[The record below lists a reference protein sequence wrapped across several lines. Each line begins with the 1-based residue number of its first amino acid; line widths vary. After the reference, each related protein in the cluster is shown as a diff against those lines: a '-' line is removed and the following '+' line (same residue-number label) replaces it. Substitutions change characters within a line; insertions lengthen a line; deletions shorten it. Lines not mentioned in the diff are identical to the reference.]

1 MKIKTIDINDIGCL
15 EKLAIKPGSSLTVIE
30 GRNAVGKSTVLNAL
44 RYILEKGHDP
54 SLLRKGAEKGSITL
68 NLDDGC
74 QILVTITPEKTTRIA
89 KHPKYGKI
97 SKVQEW
103 VENVIQ
109 AVSFD
114 PAAFL
119 TAKPKDRVNIFLRA
133 LPKKLTRDQLAFIP
147 ADALKEIDFDDHALE
162 VIGNDK
168 CGLYGKLYQDRREIN
183 RISKDK
189 AGTIAEMERTLRPQ
203 PPGGDWQSEL
213 NAVNNLIE
221 TLQLETQEDINQAE
235 GTYAMVVSQYNL
247 EATEAIGKIE
257 LNMANAKAILDAE
270 YQKKLSELLA
280 SNTSLIAERK
290 EKRDALIAKATAS
303 KDAGLEAFEQQYKPK
318 LETLIEARGRA
329 MQMVEQAANHKASEE
344 LIARLKAEKSTSD
357 LKAEAITIN
366 LRKLD
371 ELKAQQ
377 LSDIPIPGLE
387 ISDGDLLVDSIPY
400 DRVNEA
406 EKSRIAVEIMCL
418 NQGELPLMI
427 LDRSEVMD
435 NQNWESF
442 KKACLNKGIQLFTA
456 RVTDDPELTIRTSGK
471 E

>member
-1 MKIKTIDINDIGCL
+1 MRS
-15 EKLAIKPGSSLTVIE
+15 A
-30 GRNAVGKSTVLNAL
+30 
-44 RYILEKGHDP
+44 
-54 SLLRKGAEKGSITL
+54 RK
-68 NLDDGC
+68 
-74 QILVTITPEKTTRIA
+74 
-89 KHPKYGKI
+89 
-97 SKVQEW
+97 
-103 VENVIQ
+103 
-109 AVSFD
+109 
-114 PAAFL
+114 
-119 TAKPKDRVNIFLRA
+119 
-133 LPKKLTRDQLAFIP
+133 
-147 ADALKEIDFDDHALE
+147 
-162 VIGNDK
+162 
-168 CGLYGKLYQDRREIN
+168 
-183 RISKDK
+183 
-189 AGTIAEMERTLRPQ
+189 
-203 PPGGDWQSEL
+203 
-213 NAVNNLIE
+213 
-221 TLQLETQEDINQAE
+221 
-235 GTYAMVVSQYNL
+235 
-247 EATEAIGKIE
+247 
-257 LNMANAKAILDAE
+257 
-270 YQKKLSELLA
+270 
-280 SNTSLIAERK
+280 
-290 EKRDALIAKATAS
+290 KRDALIAKATAS